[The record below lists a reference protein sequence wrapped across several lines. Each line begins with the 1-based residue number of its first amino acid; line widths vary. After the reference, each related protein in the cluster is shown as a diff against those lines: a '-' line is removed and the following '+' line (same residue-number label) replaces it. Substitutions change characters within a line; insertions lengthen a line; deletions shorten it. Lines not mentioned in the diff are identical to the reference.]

1 VTLAGAPG
9 CSRGP
14 VSAVEILHK
23 DPEGWVGSE
32 IYGGT
37 GRNSSGI
44 QVHNSSQTKLRSITV
59 TKTGLEL
66 RDDISDKIPKE
77 LKV

>member
-1 VTLAGAPG
+1 MIGEREAG
-9 CSRGP
+9 CSWGS
-14 VSAVEILHK
+14 VSAVATFHK
-23 DPEGWVGSE
+23 NPRGWVDSV

-44 QVHNSSQTKLRSITV
+44 QVHNSSQGKLSSTTV
-59 TKTGLEL
+59 TITGLKLQE
-66 RDDISDKIPKE
+66 DISDKIPKE